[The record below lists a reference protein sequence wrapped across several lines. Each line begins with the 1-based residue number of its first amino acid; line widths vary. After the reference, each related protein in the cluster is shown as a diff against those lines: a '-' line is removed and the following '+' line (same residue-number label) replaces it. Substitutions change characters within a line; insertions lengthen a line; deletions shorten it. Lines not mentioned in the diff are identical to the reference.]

1 MGGQMEKITFTPQE
15 GDAVDFY
22 ILEQTKIGG
31 MNYLLVTDSETDD
44 GEALI
49 LRDISDPEDAE
60 AVYEIVDDDETL
72 NAVAAV
78 FEKIMEDIDIIQ

>member
-1 MGGQMEKITFTPQE
+1 MDKVTFTPE
-15 GDAVDFY
+15 DGNAVDFY
-22 ILEQTKIGG
+22 VLEQTRIGG
-31 MNYLLVTDSETDD
+31 FDYLLVTDSEEGD

-49 LRDISDPEDAE
+49 LRDVSQTEEKE

-78 FEKIMEDIDIIQ
+78 FEKIMDDVDIVK